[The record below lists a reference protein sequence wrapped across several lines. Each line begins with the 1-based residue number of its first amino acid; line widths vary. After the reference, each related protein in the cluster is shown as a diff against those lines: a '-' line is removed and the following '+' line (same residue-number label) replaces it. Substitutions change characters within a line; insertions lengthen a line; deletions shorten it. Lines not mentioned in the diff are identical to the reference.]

1 MARTSVA
8 VSMAIS
14 NLFII
19 GAGFTKA
26 VFPTAPLN
34 DELLSQVVGPEPD
47 NSPLGQVWAEYRLSN
62 IETLLTRLDLDL
74 LTGKSRF
81 GKDHRDAVSKQ
92 LAEFVSRF
100 RFKEDVDWL
109 RP

>member
-1 MARTSVA
+1 
-8 VSMAIS
+8 MAIS

-19 GAGFTKA
+19 GAGFTRA

-34 DELLSQVVGPEPD
+34 DDLITQVVGSQPD
-47 NSPLGQVWAEYRLSN
+47 NSPLGQVWSEYGLSN

-74 LTGKSRF
+74 LTGESRF
-81 GKDHRDAVSKQ
+81 DEEDRNAVSKQ

-100 RFKEDVDWL
+100 RFKEDVDY
-109 RP
+109 